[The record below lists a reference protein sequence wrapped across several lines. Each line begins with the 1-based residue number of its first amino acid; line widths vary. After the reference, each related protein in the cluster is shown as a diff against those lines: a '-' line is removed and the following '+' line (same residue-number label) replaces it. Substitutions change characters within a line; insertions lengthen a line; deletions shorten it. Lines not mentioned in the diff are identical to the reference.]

1 MGGVPTRVKQV
12 KKVFRF
18 LLLKPDSLSSIPG
31 IYIKVKGKN
40 KFHKAAL

>member
-1 MGGVPTRVKQV
+1 MGGVPTRAKQV
-12 KKVFRF
+12 VIFRF
-18 LLLKPDSLSSIPG
+18 LLLKPDNLNSIPV

>member
-1 MGGVPTRVKQV
+1 MEGVPTRTKQ
-12 KKVFRF
+12 VFRF
-18 LLLKPDSLSSIPG
+18 LLLKPDNLSSIPG